1 MKNNIWFII
10 ACILVFCVGY
20 NLNDTAVSFQKYKV
34 AVVDVPEILS
44 HSEEIQELKRQ
55 QDKDMEELNIL
66 ISKAQNEII
75 NEKRKDKLIEKEASY
90 RKQIETKKTEIDKK
104 YNAKLE
110 KVSNNFGRSKKNALQ
125 SCSPGWF
132 CNFRRRRYHS
142 KYHKKNEIILPK
154 FRRIIRASDKRSYL
168 MFDKTNIISQFF

>member
-110 KVSNNFGRSKKNALQ
+110 KVNNSIKA
-125 SCSPGWF
+125 
-132 CNFRRRRYHS
+132 
-142 KYHKKNEIILPK
+142 IISDEARKMHYNLVLPAG
-154 FRRIIRASDKRSYL
+154 FVISGGEDITA
-168 MFDKTNIISQFF
+168 NIIKKMK